1 MLVILNLIQDLG
13 FLLYNSIKTYEED
26 IFMLQIAKY
35 CASGNDFVIFHAFGG
50 ADRSGLAR
58 TLCDR
63 QNGIGAD
70 GLIVLIPHDSHD
82 FEWEF
87 YNADGSTASM
97 CGNGSR
103 ACAHYA
109 HRFGLAGE
117 SMEFLTGAGVI
128 KASVEGE
135 MVQSDLTPPHVINDA
150 ILEHEMRW
158 WLIDTGVPHLVTFDA
173 DMGNFDISM
182 ARELRQTYNANVNIA
197 HVESNGSIRV
207 RTYERGVEDE
217 TLACGT
223 GMAACFYRATI
234 ENAVADNARVYP
246 KSGETLYLGLD
257 EGTITFRGEVKGV
270 FETYWRE

>member
-1 MLVILNLIQDLG
+1 MH
-13 FLLYNSIKTYEED
+13 
-26 IFMLQIAKY
+26 QIAKY
-35 CASGNDFVIFHAFGG
+35 CASGNDFVIFHTFHG

-70 GLIVLIPHDSHD
+70 GLIVLIPHESHD

-109 HRFGLAGE
+109 HRFGLADE
-117 SMEFLTGAGVI
+117 KMEFLTGAGVI
-128 KASVEGE
+128 KASVEGD
-135 MVQSDLTPPHVINDA
+135 MVQSDLTPPVVINDA
-150 ILEHEMRW
+150 ISEHEMRW

-173 DMGNFDISM
+173 GIEHFDIAM
-182 ARELRQTYNANVNIA
+182 ARELRHKYNANVNIA
-197 HVESNGSIRV
+197 SINADGSMRV

-223 GMAACFYRATI
+223 GMAACFYRASI
-234 ENAVADNARVYP
+234 EGLVADNARVYP
-246 KSGETLYLGLD
+246 KSGETLFLGLE
-257 EGTITFRGEVKGV
+257 EGTITFKGEVKGT
-270 FETYWRE
+270 FETYWRF